1 MPPLDVGIVHG
12 LLIGVDQLIES
23 LVDVV
28 LGENG
33 SLDAEG
39 DGVIDGDVEGL
50 VVVVVVDGVAHSHV
64 TSSEEVV
71 AADLILS
78 AVVLGGVAVGIGV
91 GNVAG
96 RGSSHGGT
104 FGHVVDGEVLLISS
118 GEEVKEHDV
127 IVAIHTVLEG
137 DGAGRGHDVTGD
149 GGIVEVLSHASGLDV
164 SDGSNEEVAVV
175 DSALIELSRE
185 GWRGGAGGTYGL
197 PTLYWLPLGR

>member
-1 MPPLDVGIVHG
+1 MPPLDVGVVHG
-12 LLIGVDQLIES
+12 LLVGVDQLIES

-39 DGVIDGDVEGL
+39 DGVIDGDIEGL
-50 VVVVVVDGVAHSHV
+50 VAVVVVDGVAHSHV
-64 TSSEEVV
+64 TASEEVV

-96 RGSSHGGT
+96 RGSGHGGT

-127 IVAIHTVLEG
+127 VVAIHTVLEG
-137 DGAGRGHDVTGD
+137 DGAGRGHDGTGD
-149 GGIVEVLSHASGLDV
+149 GGVVEVLSHASGLDV
-164 SDGSNEEVAVV
+164 ADGSNEEVTVV

-185 GWRGGAGGTYGL
+185 GGRAAQRTYGL
-197 PTLYWLPLGR
+197 PTLY